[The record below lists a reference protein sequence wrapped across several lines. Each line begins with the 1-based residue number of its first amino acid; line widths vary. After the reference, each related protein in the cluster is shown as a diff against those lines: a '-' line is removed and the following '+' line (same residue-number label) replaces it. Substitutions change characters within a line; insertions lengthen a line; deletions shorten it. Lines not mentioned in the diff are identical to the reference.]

1 MTRHTPNHMPQL
13 RVALFDLGDTLVQC
27 DGDWPRLQARAL
39 SLCHEV
45 LSRERPGMSED
56 ELFRAAQKALT
67 QRAKELGASN
77 LAFPAHER
85 VTIVLRTLGIEPRPE
100 LVDQLVARLYQ
111 PISECSRA
119 LPDAHDVLGQLKTAG
134 LHLGLISNTPW
145 DVPGGLVNRDLERLG
160 LLEHF
165 DRLVYSDCGYRK
177 PHPEI
182 FRRALDALD
191 VEASQAIMVG
201 DSLVE
206 DIAGAAALGIRT
218 LWLATGSEDAPLPP
232 RRPNPES
239 VALDLRAA
247 AEAVLT
253 LVVQGK

>member
-1 MTRHTPNHMPQL
+1 VTRHTPNHMPQL
-13 RVALFDLGDTLVQC
+13 QAALFDLGDTLVQC
-27 DGDWPRLQARAL
+27 KDDWPHLQARAL

-45 LSRERPGMSED
+45 LSAEHCGISTEALLGVA
-56 ELFRAAQKALT
+56 EKALSR
-67 QRAKELGASN
+67 RAGELTAAN
-77 LAFPAHER
+77 RAFPAHER

-100 LVDQLVARLYQ
+100 LVHQLVMRLYQ

-119 LPDAHDVLGQLKTAG
+119 LPDARDVLGQLKTAG
-134 LHLGLISNTPW
+134 LRLGLISNTPW
-145 DVPGGLVNRDLERLG
+145 DVPGDFVGRDLERLG

-218 LWLATGSEDAPLPP
+218 LWLATGSADAPLPS
-232 RRPNPES
+232 RRPNPEF

-253 LVVQGK
+253 LVVQGE

>member
-13 RVALFDLGDTLVQC
+13 RAALFDLGDTLVQC
-27 DGDWPRLQARAL
+27 KDDWPHVQARAL
-39 SLCHEV
+39 SLGHEV

-67 QRAKELGASN
+67 QRATELAAAN

-85 VTIVLRTLGIEPRPE
+85 VSVVLRTLGIEPRPE
-100 LVDQLVARLYQ
+100 LVHRLVTRLYQ

-119 LPDAHDVLGQLKTAG
+119 QPDAREVLEQLKAAG
-134 LHLGLISNTPW
+134 LRLALISNTPW
-145 DVPGGLVNRDLERLG
+145 DVPGDFVGRDLERLG

-177 PHPEI
+177 PHPGI

-201 DSLVE
+201 DSLAE
-206 DIAGAAALGIRT
+206 DVAGAAALGIRT
-218 LWLATGSEDAPLPP
+218 LWLATGSEDAPLPS
-232 RRPNPES
+232 RRPYPEF

-253 LVVQGK
+253 LVAQGE